1 MLGGGTDGNA
11 WLTAAT
17 GVLLIGLLAALG
29 VTILRVQQLIWLHL
43 FLGLLLVGP
52 ILLKMASTGYRFLRY
67 YMRSPN
73 YLAKGPPH
81 PLLRVLG
88 PGVVLSTM
96 VVFVSGI
103 VLMLQGPAQHQL
115 TLLVHK
121 ASFIVWLALTGLHV
135 LGHLPE
141 LRPSLMVG
149 RSRGGAAERST
160 ANGAAGRWIV
170 LIGAVVAGAVLAVAL
185 LPHFLAWT
193 ASGALPQHGD
203 H

>member
-29 VTILRVQQLIWLHL
+29 ATILRVQQLIWLHL

-149 RSRGGAAERST
+149 RSRGGAAELST

-193 ASGALPQHGD
+193 ASGAFPQHGD